1 MRLEEFPSPGKAA
14 GIDDVLVGRIRR
26 DPTVENGLALFL
38 ASDNLR
44 KGAALNA
51 IQIAELLLAG
61 IPAPALS
68 QPAESQRAD
77 RATRR
82 AGVGINDTVSGATSV
97 NLTSHLVSS
106 FYNPY
111 AAVPSMHIGF
121 ALLIGVTVARL
132 ARRRIVR
139 IAGAVYPLFVLLVI
153 VATGNHF
160 FLDAAAGAA
169 VAVLAAAGV
178 AAARRLAA
186 VATPIVAPLR
196 RQRPGRAQQLDAVA
210 GGRLG
215 HPSDVRLAVCRGIA
229 VGGRHVARLADE
241 VGEARRVPHAEPRP
255 DESLLTMR
263 HDLADLRSR
272 LDAADQVAGTLPHRE
287 KYLKLNHRLARRVLD
302 AYEEWLDEIER
313 DL

>member
-1 MRLEEFPSPGKAA
+1 MRGSAAWTGQRNGAREVALVGALYLASELSRGFADGGAGLAERNAAAVVSLERRLDLFHEGAVQHLVRHVA
-14 GIDDVLVGRIRR
+14 GLPTLLGYAYLTLHLTATALVLVWVYRR
-26 DPTVENGLALFL
+26 HHHAYRALRNTLAVASALAIVGYWLFPTSPPRL
-38 ASDNLR
+38 
-44 KGAALNA
+44 
-51 IQIAELLLAG
+51 
-61 IPAPALS
+61 
-68 QPAESQRAD
+68 
-77 RATRR
+77 

-186 VATPIVAPLR
+186 VATPIM
-196 RQRPGRAQQLDAVA
+196 RPYA
-210 GGRLG
+210 GNVPGG
-215 HPSDVRLAVCRGIA
+215 PSSSM
-229 VGGRHVARLADE
+229 
-241 VGEARRVPHAEPRP
+241 P
-255 DESLLTMR
+255 
-263 HDLADLRSR
+263 
-272 LDAADQVAGTLPHRE
+272 
-287 KYLKLNHRLARRVLD
+287 
-302 AYEEWLDEIER
+302 
-313 DL
+313 